1 MPVQINIGLNKK
13 VGEANY
19 GSRGASVNLQVE
31 LDSGIVDDAD
41 RLRNQ
46 IHKLFGLARQSLD
59 AELQRGVDGPGDSQ
73 ATNGHHIRNGDRQQR
88 QTNGRRKT
96 AGRMATSS
104 QVRALYAIAKNQQID
119 LQAMLAEFGVSAPE
133 DLTVATAS
141 QLIDELNNESA
152 GAGGPR

>member
-59 AELQRGVDGPGDSQ
+59 AELQRGADGPGDSQ

-96 AGRMATSS
+96 AGRMATNS

-119 LQAMLAEFGVSAPE
+119 LQAMLAEYGVSAPE

-141 QLIDELNNESA
+141 QLIDELNNEPA